1 MSDKTGIEWTA
12 GDDGT
17 KGATWNPVTGCDTV
31 SAGCD
36 HCYARTL
43 AARLKAMGN
52 PSYQADGPPRTSG
65 PGFGVALHPDILN
78 KPLRWKT
85 PRRIFVNSMS
95 DLFHDDVPD
104 WYIYAVWRVMAQ
116 TPQHTYQILT
126 KRPRRMLSWFEKL
139 ADTGPQDVGPTLWR
153 PGEAAKASP
162 FGDVTVEQAQAVIDS
177 GRARMFG
184 DWRLSLG
191 EPPEGCAHP
200 PYDWMDGDRYWPTVL
215 GNVWLGVSVENQRWA
230 DQRIPLLLETP
241 AAVRFLSCEPLLGPI
256 DLAGLLDYCPEHD
269 GPGFFCVQRRHPGV
283 RHIGWVIV
291 GGESGAGARPM
302 DLAWARSLVE
312 QCRDFGVP
320 AFVKQ
325 LGAHWG
331 NGDDRKAGNPE
342 RWPED
347 LRMRE
352 FPRG

>member
-1 MSDKTGIEWTA
+1 MSDKTSIEWTA
-12 GDDGT
+12 GDDST

-31 SAGCD
+31 SEGCD
-36 HCYARTL
+36 HCYARTM
-43 AARLKAMGN
+43 ASRLKAMGN
-52 PSYQADGPPRTSG
+52 PSYQTDGPAKTSG
-65 PGFGVALHPDILN
+65 PGFGVALHPDLLT
-78 KPLRWKT
+78 KPLHWKT
-85 PRRIFVNSMS
+85 PRRVFVNSMS

-104 WYIYAVWRVMAQ
+104 RFIADVFAVMALA
-116 TPQHTYQILT
+116 PQHTFQILT
-126 KRPRRMLSWFEKL
+126 KRPRRAMNLLSDAFATRVRRYHIGKFN
-139 ADTGPQDVGPTLWR
+139 VYSNTLLDL
-153 PGEAAKASP
+153 P
-162 FGDVTVEQAQAVIDS
+162 
-177 GRARMFG
+177 
-184 DWRLSLG
+184 
-191 EPPEGCAHP
+191 
-200 PYDWMDGDRYWPTVL
+200 WPL
-215 GNVWLGVSVENQRWA
+215 PNVWLGVSVENQRWA

-291 GGESGAGARPM
+291 GGESGSGARPM
-302 DLAWARSLVE
+302 DLDWARSLVA
-312 QCRDFGVP
+312 QCQAFRVP
-320 AFVKQ
+320 TFVKQ

-347 LRMRE
+347 LRVRE

>member
-1 MSDKTGIEWTA
+1 
-12 GDDGT
+12 
-17 KGATWNPVTGCDTV
+17 
-31 SAGCD
+31 
-36 HCYARTL
+36 
-43 AARLKAMGN
+43 MGN
-52 PSYQADGPPRTSG
+52 PSYQTDGPAKTSG

-78 KPLRWKT
+78 KPLHWKA

-139 ADTGPQDVGPTLWR
+139 ADAGPQDVGPTLWR

-177 GRARMFG
+177 GRAKMFG

-191 EPPEGCAHP
+191 EPPEGCVHP
-200 PYDWMDGDRYWPTVL
+200 PYDWMDGDRWWPTVL
-215 GNVWLGVSVENQRWA
+215 RNVWLGVSVENQRWA
-230 DQRIPLLLETP
+230 DQRIPLLLRTP
-241 AAVRFLSCEPLLGPI
+241 AAVRFLSCEPLLGSI
-256 DLAGLLDYCPEHD
+256 DLCKLAALNGNWIDCLRGDVVSATYGD
-269 GPGFFCVQRRHPGV
+269 VYAAAPGS
-283 RHIGWVIV
+283 IDWVIV
-291 GGESGAGARPM
+291 GGESGPGARPM
-302 DLAWARSLVE
+302 ELDWARSLIE
-312 QCRDFGVP
+312 QCHAASVP
-320 AFVKQ
+320 VFVKQ

-331 NGDDRKAGNPE
+331 TGDDRKAGNPE
-342 RWPED
+342 RWPEH
-347 LRMRE
+347 LRVRE